1 MCAKCVVCVG
11 TPVRALVT
19 SRLGLIELSSSRGLG
34 LRIGTVKCRFL
45 LGRNETEV
53 KATTIEAHLALT
65 SVDTMDA
72 RKRKRERD
80 EYDLDEYDLVM
91 LMRNNS
97 ISIVD
102 AIAMRLPDVFAAEI
116 LTKLD
121 FEDTLNL
128 AQVNKTN
135 RDAVWSVGG
144 VRSLEAKMKA
154 YWGSFFGETGEKLG
168 TEPMYLATY
177 NGNVPAVRALLESGV
192 DVNKN
197 TLTGIKYRD
206 SENVYYTTALHVAAK
221 NGHVATVKLLI
232 ENGADL
238 NTRQESSFGHT
249 GTTPLGVAAER
260 DNSLCA
266 IELIKAGADVNL
278 ASSSGATPL
287 MIAAS
292 EGREAIVALLIGFG
306 ADVSLCNCRGE
317 TALDFLDEALE
328 EFDGVDR
335 NIHAACIP
343 IQESLHGV
351 AALLMGTDEK
361 RRYNPTKCTWTYPE
375 QCHHV

>member
-1 MCAKCVVCVG
+1 MCAKCVVWVVG

-19 SRLGLIELSSSRGLG
+19 RRLGLIELSSSRGP

-53 KATTIEAHLALT
+53 KATTEAHLALT
-65 SVDTMDA
+65 SVDTMDTQ
-72 RKRKRERD
+72 KRKLN

-91 LMRNNS
+91 LMRNDS

-121 FEDTLNL
+121 IVDTLNL
-128 AQVNKTN
+128 AQVNKTYN
-135 RDAVWSVGG
+135 AAVWSVGG
-144 VRSLEAKMKA
+144 VRSLEAKLKA
-154 YWGSFFGETGEKLG
+154 HVNRT
-168 TEPMYLATY
+168 TEPIIQAASH
-177 NGNVPAVRALLESGV
+177 GNVPAVRALLESGV

-197 TLTGIKYRD
+197 TLTGHTYRD
-206 SENVYYTTALHVAAK
+206 SDNVYYTTALHVAAK

-238 NTRQESSFGHT
+238 SIRQESCFGHT
-249 GTTPLGVAAER
+249 GTTPLSVAAER
-260 DNSLCA
+260 GNSLCA

-292 EGREAIVALLIGFG
+292 KGREAIVALLIGFG

-317 TALDFLDEALE
+317 TALDFLDEAFE
-328 EFDGVDR
+328 EFDGGVDR

-351 AALLMGTDEK
+351 VALLKGTDRA
-361 RRYNPTKCTWTYPE
+361 RRYNPTKCTWTFPE

>member
-1 MCAKCVVCVG
+1 VVWVVG
-11 TPVRALVT
+11 TPVLALVT

-53 KATTIEAHLALT
+53 KATTEAHLTLT
-65 SVDTMDA
+65 SVDTMDTQ
-72 RKRKRERD
+72 KRKLN

-91 LMRNNS
+91 LMRNDS

-121 FEDTLNL
+121 IADTLNL
-128 AQVNKTN
+128 AQVNKTY
-135 RDAVWSVGG
+135 RDSVWSVGG
-144 VRSLEAKMKA
+144 VRSLEAKLKA
-154 YWGSFFGETGEKLG
+154 HVNRT
-168 TEPMYLATY
+168 TEPIIQAASH
-177 NGNVPAVRALLESGV
+177 GNVPAVRALLESGV

-197 TLTGIKYRD
+197 TLTGHTYRD
-206 SENVYYTTALHVAAK
+206 SDNVYYTTALHVAAK

-238 NTRQESSFGHT
+238 NTRQESS
-249 GTTPLGVAAER
+249 LSVAAER
-260 DNSLCA
+260 GNSLCA

-292 EGREAIVALLIGFG
+292 KGREAIVALLIGFG

-317 TALDFLDEALE
+317 TALDFLDEAFE
-328 EFDGVDR
+328 EFDGGVDR
-335 NIHAACIP
+335 NYHAACIP

-351 AALLMGTDEK
+351 VALLMGTDHA
-361 RRYNPTKCTWTYPE
+361 RHYNPTKCTWTYPE

>member
-1 MCAKCVVCVG
+1 MVWVVG

-53 KATTIEAHLALT
+53 KATTEAHLALT
-65 SVDTMDA
+65 SVDTMDTQ
-72 RKRKRERD
+72 KRKLN
-80 EYDLDEYDLVM
+80 EYDLDVVM
-91 LMRNNS
+91 LMRNDS

-121 FEDTLNL
+121 IVDTLNL
-128 AQVNKTN
+128 AQVNKTY
-135 RDAVWSVGG
+135 RDSVWSVGG
-144 VRSLEAKMKA
+144 VRSLEAKIRA
-154 YWGSFFGETGEKLG
+154 HVNRT
-168 TEPMYLATY
+168 TEPIIQAASH
-177 NGNVPAVRALLESGV
+177 GNVPAVRALLESGV

-197 TLTGIKYRD
+197 TLTGHTYRD
-206 SENVYYTTALHVAAK
+206 SENVYDTTALHIAAK

-232 ENGADL
+232 ENNADL
-238 NTRQESSFGHT
+238 NIRHESSFGHN
-249 GTTPLGVAAER
+249 GTTPLSLAAER
-260 DNSLCA
+260 GNSLCA

-292 EGREAIVALLIGFG
+292 KGREAIVALLIGFG

-317 TALDFLDEALE
+317 TALDFLDEAFE
-328 EFDGVDR
+328 EFAGGVDR

-351 AALLMGTDEK
+351 AALLMGTDHA